1 MKAIVNDIWSVI
13 FPIVQLL
20 IITAGPILVT
30 WLVARISALLQI
42 NSDAARAEFEKNLRD
57 ALHQSATNALKLITS
72 KLMTTMGREAVP
84 LAQSIDANRDLLIEY
99 VMKRNPEAVE
109 YFKLNPKGIM
119 DIIQSKIPDLF
130 SAGPPAQ

>member
-1 MKAIVNDIWSVI
+1 MKTIVNDIWSVI

-20 IITAGPILVT
+20 VVTAGPILVG
-30 WLVARISALLQI
+30 WLVARISSVLKI
-42 NSDAARAEFEKNLRD
+42 NGEAARAEFEKNLRD
-57 ALHQSATNALKLITS
+57 ALHQSAVNALKLVTA
-72 KLMTTMGREAVP
+72 KLMTGNANAVP
-84 LAQSIDANRDLLIEY
+84 LAQSLDLNRDVLIEY

-109 YFKLNPKGIM
+109 YFNLNPKGVM